1 MHECVIESPV
11 GRLRI
16 AADDVGLT
24 AVGRT
29 GAALCEPTTD
39 LLREA
44 ARQLRAYFACALTEF
59 DLPLH
64 VVGTAFQLQCWE
76 ALLEIPFGETIS
88 YGEQARR
95 IGRPKATRAVGSANH
110 RNPLCIV
117 VPCHRVIGADGSLTG
132 YGEGLDM
139 KRWLLAHEQ
148 AVIHRK

>member
-1 MHECVIESPV
+1 MHKCVIESPV

-24 AVGRT
+24 AVRRT
-29 GAALCEPTTD
+29 DAALCEPTTE

-44 ARQLRAYFACALTEF
+44 VRQLRAYFACELTGF

-64 VVGTAFQLQCWE
+64 LVGTAFQLQCWE
-76 ALLEIPFGETIS
+76 ALRGIPFGATIS

-95 IGRPKATRAVGSANH
+95 IGKPKATRAVGGANH
-110 RNPLCIV
+110 RNPICII

-132 YGEGLDM
+132 YGEGIGM

-148 AVIHRK
+148 EVIHRE